1 MNDKGHVTVH
11 VGGELAERSDHFV
24 LDDVAVSAAEC
35 VQTHH
40 ELQIVHDH
48 VGNVLHV
55 YRVWHRL
62 HETQNIFRRY
72 KKILFMAPRLA

>member
-1 MNDKGHVTVH
+1 MTVH

-55 YRVWHRL
+55 YRV
-62 HETQNIFRRY
+62 
-72 KKILFMAPRLA
+72 